1 ARAQF
6 MRGRRLP
13 DGADVVAF
21 AFDREQH
28 GALDG
33 ARLDAPALPFELARW
48 QRTFLKNET
57 NGLQIKFRRQIEHGE
72 VLVVERLG
80 DLRLLVLAL
89 RQMIVQ
95 FAMRLQMALDVHAHE
110 RRELHEARID
120 AAKGTGIAQ
129 RHGRDQVLLKP
140 LRSAWNW
147 RARSPWSD

>member
-1 ARAQF
+1 
-6 MRGRRLP
+6 
-13 DGADVVAF
+13 
-21 AFDREQH
+21 QH
-28 GALDG
+28 RALDG
-33 ARLDAPALPFELARW
+33 ARLDAPALPFELARR
-48 QRTFLKNET
+48 QRAFLKNET
-57 NGLQIKFRRQIEHGE
+57 NGLQIEFRRQIEHGE

-95 FAMRLQMALDVHAHE
+95 FAMHLQMALDVHAHE

-129 RHGRDQVLLKP
+129 RHGAIRFC
-140 LRSAWNW
+140 SNHSIGAWNW